1 MNENVITVSK
11 DMFKGDVLDLSY
23 GDFSVLYP
31 IFKKEEELE
40 VEYVE
45 KAFGK
50 RIIQKEG
57 FDTAVVMFTF
67 QSINSKL
74 GKKNLLKEISE
85 YIKSSGY
92 LHIWDI
98 DKGYGKTFR
107 GNIRVDLQEEKNKS
121 KTIQIKNF
129 KITTDNSMESM
140 LRLIQ
145 EYFTIVTFK
154 KDEEIYYIKCRKKG
168 R

>member
-1 MNENVITVSK
+1 MKEYVITVSK

-31 IFKKEEELE
+31 IFKQEEELE

-45 KAFGK
+45 KTFGK
-50 RIIQKEG
+50 KLIEKG
-57 FDTAVVMFTF
+57 SFDTGVVMFTL

-74 GKKNLLKEISE
+74 GKKKLLKEISE
-85 YIKSSGY
+85 YIKNKGY

-107 GNIRVDLQEEKNKS
+107 GNIKVNLEKEKIES
-121 KTIQIKNF
+121 KIIPIKNF
-129 KITTDNSMESM
+129 KITTDNSMDSM

-168 R
+168 